1 MSKLSTILGNTDG
14 FADQYRCDLKLCL
27 MSVMSHCYSVIID
40 SGISAPGH
48 WK

>member
-27 MSVMSHCYSVIID
+27 MSVISQCYSVIID
-40 SGISAPGH
+40 SAISAPGRG
-48 WK
+48 K